1 MPDVLGQREGVGGS
15 HQSLF
20 QLPVHVTGIHKNL
33 QKKSSW
39 VFVIFVPSWL
49 RRFVVT
55 SLCLPKEKASR
66 RVGHEAFVG
75 LTS

>member
-1 MPDVLGQREGVGGS
+1 LGERQGGGGPR
-15 HQSLF
+15 QGLI
-20 QLPVHVTGIHKNL
+20 QLAVHVTGIHKNL